1 MKTLR
6 TSLLIAL
13 TVLGMSA
20 ARAQESAPA
29 AAPHSGPER
38 AQMRAKM
45 GEMHAKHQARLHD
58 LLKLTAQQEAAWSTY
73 QAAIKPVAGEH
84 RRPDRAAIAKMT
96 APERLSQMLEQ
107 SKQRQAHLEAHLAA
121 LTSFY
126 GQLSAEQKTVFDTHT
141 LGGGHAGQH
150 QWRGARGA
158 QHPHG

>member
-6 TSLLIAL
+6 TSLLIAV

-38 AQMRAKM
+38 AQMRVKM

-58 LLKLTAQQEAAWSTY
+58 LLKLTSQQEAAWSTY

-84 RRPDRAAIAKMT
+84 VRPDRAAIAKMT
-96 APERLSQMLEQ
+96 APDRLAKMLEQ
-107 SKQRQAHLEAHLAA
+107 SKQRQVQMEAHLAA

-126 GQLSAEQKTVFDTHT
+126 GQLSAEQKAVFDDHT
-141 LGGGHAGQH
+141 PGGGHGGH
-150 QWRGARGA
+150 PMWRGARGA